1 MKYME
6 SRMMVAWEVG
16 KEVGELVLNGHSSFS
31 WISLEGCAA
40 KLPSKYLFLLV
51 SPSRA
56 SPVFIQEAALCSG
69 WWLMQKHIIGHSTE
83 KKTLLKVYPYTG
95 CLHVLPRLREH
106 GGRSGS

>member
-40 KLPSKYLFLLV
+40 KLPSKYLFLLLGLV
-51 SPSRA
+51 LFLS
-56 SPVFIQEAALCSG
+56 EKLLCA
-69 WWLMQKHIIGHSTE
+69 
-83 KKTLLKVYPYTG
+83 V
-95 CLHVLPRLREH
+95 
-106 GGRSGS
+106 GGG